1 MCRFWSSHLN
11 VATPSSEPWATKP
24 SMKKAPNENLGREM
38 VELHSVDAS
47 RVRSEGVADA
57 PGRMARWRR

>member
-1 MCRFWSSHLN
+1 
-11 VATPSSEPWATKP
+11 
-24 SMKKAPNENLGREM
+24 MKKAPNENLGREM

-57 PGRMARWRR
+57 PGRMAPWRR